1 MTWKAQKGPL
11 ETTEW
16 HWNFKPFKIQTS
28 FDHSKFE
35 RFLYSS
41 PHCIYLMGFF
51 LQDSFDCSADDSDSD
66 VDNDEND
73 DVDIGSRR
81 SIIGS
86 FHRLKTWFEN
96 QYQTGVCKS
105 VSPKKKAKLE
115 GVGEEEEMRPPLLI
129 VIEDFEAFAPK
140 VLQNFILNIR
150 YNFCFSHRLGQDSP
164 SLKLFYLRLWLSLF
178 Q

>member
-1 MTWKAQKGPL
+1 M
-11 ETTEW
+11 
-16 HWNFKPFKIQTS
+16 
-28 FDHSKFE
+28 FE
-35 RFLYSS
+35 
-41 PHCIYLMGFF
+41 F
-51 LQDSFDCSADDSDSD
+51 LQDSSDCAADDSDSD

-96 QYQTGVCKS
+96 QYQTGLCKS

-115 GVGEEEEMRPPLLI
+115 GVGEEEEEMRPPLLI

-150 YNFCFSHRLGQDSP
+150 YNFCYSRRLENGNQAMS
-164 SLKLFYLRLWLSLF
+164 SILMHFYYLTSYKMTLS
-178 Q
+178 